1 MPSVTSDEVMAY
13 FDPSKRSILLV
24 DARPVGLGA
33 VLTQGGKVISYA
45 SKALSSVDR
54 RYSQIESARYWQLHG
69 VVITSVCTSWDMV
82 VHLFQYSLS
91 LICCR

>member
-1 MPSVTSDEVMAY
+1 MTCDEVMAY

-54 RYSQIESARYWQLHG
+54 HYSQIERARYWQLHG
-69 VVITSVCTSWDMV
+69 VVITSVCTSWEV
-82 VHLFQYSLS
+82 ASKL
-91 LICCR
+91 